1 MKQLTS
7 VGLARAICMRKT
19 MCGWIQVLSIA
30 LTGSLVSVLAQA
42 QAPNVWLP
50 QRPIKLIVP
59 YPPGGG
65 SDIAARV
72 MVTAVGGRLGQPIVV
87 ENRPGANGAVGTEI
101 VFNATPDGYTLI
113 MSGTDAYSRY
123 PALYPNAKFVSAQFV
138 PIAPTAI
145 VNFVLMGRPGLA
157 AKNLPELLALAKK
170 EQLSF
175 SSWGNGSAG
184 HIAMAQ
190 FNLVAKTEMLHVP
203 YQGAAP
209 AAQAVIGGQVD
220 LTLMPVLLAASYK
233 NRLIPFGVVAPER
246 VELIKDIPTLIEQGT
261 EVSAPSWVGVLAPPK
276 TPAPIANTIAK
287 ALIEAMSDPEVDKKL
302 NEAGLAPLHG
312 STKDFAELIAK
323 DFAFWGKA
331 IRDAG
336 IKVDQ

>member
-1 MKQLTS
+1 MKRAASGRVLNAVCARTPWRTLLCRLGFAFI
-7 VGLARAICMRKT
+7 VGALPALA
-19 MCGWIQVLSIA
+19 
-30 LTGSLVSVLAQA
+30 LAQA
-42 QAPNVWLP
+42 PTAWAPTK
-50 QRPIKLIVP
+50 PIKLVVP

-72 MVTAVGGRLGQPIVV
+72 MVTALGNKLGQPIVI
-87 ENRPGANGAVGTEI
+87 ENKPGANGAVGTEI
-101 VFNATPDGYTLI
+101 VFNAAPDGYTLI

-138 PIAPTAI
+138 PVAPTAI
-145 VNFVLMGRPGLA
+145 VNFVLMGRPGLP
-157 AKNLPELLALAKK
+157 AKNLPELLVLAKK
-170 EQLSF
+170 QQLSF

-209 AAQAVIGGQVD
+209 AAQAVVGGQVD
-220 LTLMPVLLAASYK
+220 LTLMPVLLAHSFK
-233 NRLIPFGVVAPER
+233 DRLIPFGIVAPDR
-246 VELIKDIPTLIEQGT
+246 LELIKEIPTLIEQGT
-261 EVSAPSWVGVLAPPK
+261 NVSAPSWVGVLAPPK
-276 TPAPIANTIAK
+276 TPAAVVATLAK
-287 ALIEAMSDPEVDKKL
+287 ALIETMSDPVIDKKL

-312 STKDFAELIAK
+312 TTQEFTTLIAK
-323 DFAFWGKA
+323 DYDFWGKA

>member
-1 MKQLTS
+1 MCTMLR
-7 VGLARAICMRKT
+7 GLLMVFVI
-19 MCGWIQVLSIA
+19 GLIPN
-30 LTGSLVSVLAQA
+30 LAWA
-42 QAPNVWLP
+42 QAPGIWIPV
-50 QRPIKLIVP
+50 RPIKLIVP

-72 MVTAVGGRLGQPIVV
+72 MVSALGNRLGQPVV
-87 ENRPGANGAVGTEI
+87 IENKPGANGAVGTEM
-101 VFNATPDGYTLI
+101 VFNAAPDGYTLI

-145 VNFVLMGRPGLA
+145 VNFVLMGRANLA
-157 AKNLPELLALAKK
+157 AKNLAELLVLAKK
-170 EQLSF
+170 QQLSF

-184 HIAMAQ
+184 HVAMAQ

-220 LTLMPVLLAASYK
+220 LTLMPVLLAHSYK
-233 NRLIPFGVVAPER
+233 DRLIPFGIVAPSR
-246 VELIKDIPTLIEQGT
+246 LELIKEIPTLIEQGT

-276 TPAPIANTIAK
+276 TPAPVVTTLAK
-287 ALIEAMSDPEVDKKL
+287 AMIETMSDPAVDKKL
-302 NEAGLAPLHG
+302 NEAGLATLRG
-312 STKDFAELIAK
+312 TTEEFAALIAK
-323 DFAFWGKA
+323 DFEFWGKA

-336 IKVDQ
+336 IKVD